1 MIRQEFKSPRVS
13 ATAPKQFTACFWAL
27 LSLQQQSFVSLYSTV
42 RLTDIDKLSVY
53 NRYKT

>member
-1 MIRQEFKSPRVS
+1 MIRQEFKTSRFLS
-13 ATAPKQFTACFWAL
+13 TAPKQFTACFWAL
-27 LSLQQQSFVSLYSTV
+27 LSLQQQSFVALYSTV